1 MKSTLRDGE
10 VKMARFRSVFAVPV
24 LAIALVASTGCAT
37 VLGGGSTQAVSIRA
51 EPAGTAFV
59 VRSSSGLQM
68 SSGVSPQQITLARKN
83 EYEIEFSSPGYQTQ
97 RLSLLKGLNGWV
109 WLNIVGGGVLGGVI
123 DVISGA
129 AWKLEP
135 AIVDMRLVKASGS
148 EDMAEMHVRMY
159 DKQGK
164 LLREL
169 TIPMLPAE

>member
-1 MKSTLRDGE
+1 
-10 VKMARFRSVFAVPV
+10 MARMRN
-24 LAIALVASTGCAT
+24 ALVVPLLAVALGGLTGCAT

-51 EPAGTAFV
+51 DPAGTAFI

-68 SSGVSPQQITLARKN
+68 SSGVSPQQVTLSRKN

-109 WLNIVGGGVLGGVI
+109 WLNLVAGGFVGGAI

-135 AIVDMRLVKASGS
+135 ALVDMRMVKATRS
-148 EDMAEMHVRMY
+148 DDLAEMQMQVRMY
-159 DKQGK
+159 DKKGV

-169 TIPMLPAE
+169 TIPMVPVE

>member
-1 MKSTLRDGE
+1 
-10 VKMARFRSVFAVPV
+10 MARFRTLLAVP
-24 LAIALVASTGCAT
+24 LIAMALVTTTGCAT
-37 VLGGGSTQAVSIRA
+37 ILGGGSTQAVSIRA
-51 EPAGTAFV
+51 DPAGTAFV

-68 SSGVSPQQITLARKN
+68 SSGVSPQQITLSRKN
-83 EYEIEFSSPGYQTQ
+83 EYEIEFSSRGYQTQ

-109 WLNIVGGGVLGGVI
+109 WLNIVGGGLLGGAI

-135 AIVDMRLVKASGS
+135 AIVDMRLVKTNGS
-148 EDMAEMHVRMY
+148 EDMAEMQVRMY